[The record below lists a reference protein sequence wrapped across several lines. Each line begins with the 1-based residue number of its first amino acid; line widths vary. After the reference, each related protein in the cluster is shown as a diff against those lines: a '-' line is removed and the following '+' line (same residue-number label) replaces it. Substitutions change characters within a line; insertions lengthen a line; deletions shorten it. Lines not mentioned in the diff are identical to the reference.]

1 MARIKRMERIV
12 AFTQELTNQPAALF
26 PLAYFCEKFGV
37 AKSTLSEDV
46 QTIRNGLEEYH
57 LGTIETVAG
66 AGGGVRFIPHHAAED
81 DAAFLEKLGEKLA
94 NPERILPGGMIYMND
109 LLFTPSLLLRMGEII
124 MQRSQTLAPDYIM
137 TVESKGIPLALA
149 TARAFNVPMVMAR
162 KQARITEGPA
172 VSISYLSGST
182 KKIQSM
188 SLPKR
193 AMPVGAKVLIVDDFM
208 QAGGTAQGLKE
219 LASEVGAKVV
229 GVVTLIA
236 TKEPAKKKIDD
247 YSPLFI
253 LKNVNEEEKKIDIF
267 PRVI

>member
-12 AFTQELTNQPAALF
+12 AFTKELTNKPSALF
-26 PLAYFCEKFGV
+26 SLAYFCEKFGV

-46 QTIRNGLEEYH
+46 QTIRNGLEAYS

-66 AGGGVRFIPHHAAED
+66 AGGGVRFIPYHTTED
-81 DAAFLEKLGEKLA
+81 DTAFLTKLAEKLA
-94 NPERILPGGMIYMND
+94 RPERILPGGMIYMND
-109 LLFTPSLLLRMGEII
+109 LLFAPQLLARIGEII
-124 MQRSQTLAPDYIM
+124 MQRTKTLVPEYIM

-182 KKIQSM
+182 KKIQSV

-229 GVVTLIA
+229 GVVALIA
-236 TKEPAKKKIDD
+236 TKEPVKKKLDDYATLFVLKSVDEDAKKIEI
-247 YSPLFI
+247 SP
-253 LKNVNEEEKKIDIF
+253 K
-267 PRVI
+267 